1 MSCPCTRYLVI
12 QGVLSTHLYQL
23 GTCTLRRMDGGSG
36 LLYMGKGSVDSL
48 EDGGSAGGAEKHQ
61 IASPTFASKK

>member
-1 MSCPCTRYLVI
+1 
-12 QGVLSTHLYQL
+12 
-23 GTCTLRRMDGGSG
+23 MDGGSG